1 MKQYLIVLA
10 LALPIPTMTF
20 AKDASCIA
28 VGFKATDD
36 HYPRMNKEAQSM
48 KRLVPALL
56 NETFGNIK
64 FCAHSDIEKTFTISD
79 GYRVISQ
86 DLITRNTSFYSRG
99 TSLKPSKCLNK
110 NYQPYSPKQGKC

>member
-10 LALPIPTMTF
+10 LALPLPTMTF

-64 FCAHSDIEKTFTISD
+64 FFAHSDI
-79 GYRVISQ
+79 
-86 DLITRNTSFYSRG
+86 
-99 TSLKPSKCLNK
+99 
-110 NYQPYSPKQGKC
+110 